1 VAGTLVT
8 SKVAESLTG
17 NHDHFEEYFV
27 PVAGSFADEAQMEGG
42 FCSFSLS
49 VTYLATLDGV
59 L

>member
-17 NHDHFEEYFV
+17 NHDYFV

>member
-1 VAGTLVT
+1 MII
-8 SKVAESLTG
+8 S
-17 NHDHFEEYFV
+17 EEYFV
-27 PVAGSFADEAQMEGG
+27 PVAGSFADKGQMEGD